1 MPNWL
6 RSVLSVLTGFVV
18 FYALQGGCTYLSSH
32 VLQMNFDTPTRGYL
46 LANIAY
52 TLLAALIGGYVAA
65 RVAPRAPF
73 VHGLVT
79 ALLMLPLAILNLN
92 KGLGS
97 QETLTV
103 VIRSVGTPI
112 FAILGAALDASR
124 HRKLLL

>member
-6 RSVLSVLTGFVV
+6 RSVLSVLTGFIV
-18 FYALQGGCTYLSSH
+18 FYAFQGVCTYLCSH

-46 LANIAY
+46 FANIAY
-52 TLLAALIGGYVAA
+52 TLLAALLGGYVAA
-65 RVAPRAPF
+65 RIAPRAPF
-73 VHGLVT
+73 VHGLAT

-92 KGLGS
+92 KGFGS

-103 VIRSVGTPI
+103 VIRSIGTPL

-124 HRKLLL
+124 HRRMLQ